1 MAKKDSIE
9 LAGQVVELLSNSQV
23 RVELENGQRIVASIS
38 GDMRLEFIRIHP
50 GDRVRVEM
58 SPYDLKTGRI
68 IEKLTNNNAVL

>member
-1 MAKKDSIE
+1 MAKKDAIE
-9 LAGQVVELLSNSQV
+9 LAGQAVELLPNSQV

-38 GDMRLEFIRIHP
+38 GEMRLGFIRIHP

-68 IEKLTNNNAVL
+68 TEKITEPNSVQ